1 MKKANREKPYRHTQ
15 QTFSFSVSLLTI
27 LPYFNVIQK
36 FQLQPDPL

>member
-15 QTFSFSVSLLTI
+15 QTFSGISLLTI

-36 FQLQPDPL
+36 FQLQPNPL